1 MNLSEIERTSLEIL
15 ETLSLLSAIYG
26 ALDWN
31 NMYYIQANIFFLF
44 SFYLFNCLSRR
55 RASLRG
61 LVALS
66 RVPGGYV
73 Y

>member
-31 NMYYIQANIFFLF
+31 NMYYIQANIFVSLFFL
-44 SFYLFNCLSRR
+44 S
-55 RASLRG
+55 
-61 LVALS
+61 V
-66 RVPGGYV
+66 
-73 Y
+73 